1 MPSPEPPEDS
11 DSTISGPLV
20 SVFAASASV
29 RAGTRTAA
37 DTPGVS
43 GRQANSRTASRYRSV
58 AARVI
63 RSSSISSRTPVSI
76 GRVSSRPAATATWLT
91 ASAKTS
97 LSTMPAD
104 DGIDGSDG

>member
-1 MPSPEPPEDS
+1 MALAADSFGMIARYFTNSASSSRVVVCRSLPERPRMPSPELPDDS

-43 GRQANSRTASRYRSV
+43 GRQANSRTASR
-58 AARVI
+58 
-63 RSSSISSRTPVSI
+63 
-76 GRVSSRPAATATWLT
+76 
-91 ASAKTS
+91 
-97 LSTMPAD
+97 
-104 DGIDGSDG
+104 